1 MNKELSKKIFRIIGE
16 YLLISIGTVL
26 YCMAW
31 EWFVV
36 PNGYSSGGVTG
47 LCILLQYAT
56 EGAIP
61 VSVSFLVI
69 NAVLLLLA
77 FLILGRGFG
86 IKTIYCIA
94 LSTLLFDLMTK
105 CPTMFCT
112 EGGLL
117 YLGDSVLIPLLAGV
131 VEGFGLGLVLR
142 FGGSTGGSDI
152 LAMIIN
158 KYWPMSPGR
167 FYMISDTVIIAAVLL
182 LPDRGFQDVVY
193 GYLMM
198 FMSAYFVDYVVVGA
212 KASTQLFVFSEH
224 NREIADFIMHSMD
237 RGVTAFKAR
246 GCFSGQDKEVLV
258 IIVRNSEVHK
268 VTEAVKDIDERAF
281 LSAVPASSVYGEGFE
296 EIKVGIKRR
305 GRTAAKE
312 KDSQ

>member
-86 IKTIYCIA
+86 IKTIYCPVHPALRPDDQMPVHVLYGGRSA
-94 LSTLLFDLMTK
+94 LS
-105 CPTMFCT
+105 
-112 EGGLL
+112 G
-117 YLGDSVLIPLLAGV
+117 
-131 VEGFGLGLVLR
+131 
-142 FGGSTGGSDI
+142 
-152 LAMIIN
+152 
-158 KYWPMSPGR
+158 
-167 FYMISDTVIIAAVLL
+167 
-182 LPDRGFQDVVY
+182 
-193 GYLMM
+193 
-198 FMSAYFVDYVVVGA
+198 
-212 KASTQLFVFSEH
+212 
-224 NREIADFIMHSMD
+224 
-237 RGVTAFKAR
+237 
-246 GCFSGQDKEVLV
+246 
-258 IIVRNSEVHK
+258 
-268 VTEAVKDIDERAF
+268 
-281 LSAVPASSVYGEGFE
+281 
-296 EIKVGIKRR
+296 
-305 GRTAAKE
+305 
-312 KDSQ
+312 

>member
-105 CPTMFCT
+105 CPSMFCT

-131 VEGFGLGLVLR
+131 
-142 FGGSTGGSDI
+142 I
-152 LAMIIN
+152 
-158 KYWPMSPGR
+158 
-167 FYMISDTVIIAAVLL
+167 
-182 LPDRGFQDVVY
+182 
-193 GYLMM
+193 
-198 FMSAYFVDYVVVGA
+198 
-212 KASTQLFVFSEH
+212 
-224 NREIADFIMHSMD
+224 
-237 RGVTAFKAR
+237 
-246 GCFSGQDKEVLV
+246 
-258 IIVRNSEVHK
+258 
-268 VTEAVKDIDERAF
+268 
-281 LSAVPASSVYGEGFE
+281 
-296 EIKVGIKRR
+296 
-305 GRTAAKE
+305 
-312 KDSQ
+312 